1 MQYATAADGV
11 RIAYA
16 VAGSGPWLVRMPSLP
31 FSHVQLEWRDS
42 DFYASLT
49 RNITAVAFDARG
61 TGLSDRDA
69 RDLSLDARI
78 GDVEAVVDRV
88 GIDHFALHAAQLSG
102 PTAIAYAVRHPERVS
117 HLILDDTFACA
128 RAFMQMPHN
137 RALRELVADDWESTT
152 ESLAFMYIGHGD
164 ADVARY
170 AAFFRACVTQE
181 MARRI
186 MNAIARDDVTGL
198 LQSVRAPTLV
208 LQHAGLKNLPPGS
221 GRELAAGIPGA
232 RLQMLSGSIGD
243 AMETVV
249 STVGEFIGAHPVQAP
264 APAPRDD
271 SVFRAILF
279 TDIVAHTDMM
289 RRLGD
294 EAGRAVLRDHE
305 RITRDVLATHGGVEV
320 KTDGD
325 SFMASFTSAASAAA
339 SAVALQRAFADYN
352 RTAGEPIHVR
362 AGINAGEP
370 IAEAGDYFG
379 ASVILAARISA
390 LAAAD
395 EVLVSVAVRELCAG
409 KQLRFSDRGTV
420 ELKGFDEPISLYE
433 LHWRHM

>member
-1 MQYATAADGV
+1 
-11 RIAYA
+11 
-16 VAGSGPWLVRMPSLP
+16 
-31 FSHVQLEWRDS
+31 
-42 DFYASLT
+42 
-49 RNITAVAFDARG
+49 
-61 TGLSDRDA
+61 
-69 RDLSLDARI
+69 
-78 GDVEAVVDRV
+78 
-88 GIDHFALHAAQLSG
+88 
-102 PTAIAYAVRHPERVS
+102 
-117 HLILDDTFACA
+117 
-128 RAFMQMPHN
+128 
-137 RALRELVADDWESTT
+137 
-152 ESLAFMYIGHGD
+152 
-164 ADVARY
+164 
-170 AAFFRACVTQE
+170 
-181 MARRI
+181 
-186 MNAIARDDVTGL
+186 
-198 LQSVRAPTLV
+198 
-208 LQHAGLKNLPPGS
+208 
-221 GRELAAGIPGA
+221 
-232 RLQMLSGSIGD
+232 MLSGSITD

-249 STVGEFIGAHPVQAP
+249 STVGEFIGAHAVQ

-305 RITRDVLATHGGVEV
+305 RITRDVLARHGGVEV

-420 ELKGFDEPISLYE
+420 ELRASMSPSRCTSCTRVPCDLRTSTSASSAVVASSAARVRRSYRRACHAFDS
-433 LHWRHM
+433 